1 MYVSFRV
8 LFVVLPKLFTAMLKA
23 LFKKFL
29 HLFYPQFHNEQYY
42 NKTLIKYIV
51 WQRILGLNR
60 STPWPVHFTSL
71 VKCPENIKN
80 GTKAPG
86 YSMGCY
92 IDGRNG
98 IVIEENVYVGPR
110 VSLISMNH
118 DKNNLEEYV
127 KCKPIIIRK
136 NSWLAAN
143 SIILAGVELGEHTV
157 VAAGAVVTKSFPDGH
172 QMLAGNPAV
181 VIKKLD

>member
-1 MYVSFRV
+1 MF
-8 LFVVLPKLFTAMLKA
+8 KA
-23 LFKKFL
+23 LVKKIM
-29 HLFYPQFHNEQYY
+29 HLFYPSFNNDEYY
-42 NKTLIKYIV
+42 NKTLLKYIL
-51 WQRILGLNR
+51 WQKIIGINR
-60 STPWPVHFTSL
+60 STPWPVHFTSF
-71 VKCPENIKN
+71 VKCPEKIKN

-118 DKNNLEEYV
+118 DKNNLEQYV
-127 KCKPIIIRK
+127 ECAPIVIRR
-136 NSWLAAN
+136 NCWLAAN
-143 SIILAGVELGEHTV
+143 AIVLAGVELGEHTV

-172 QMLAGNPAV
+172 QMLAGNPATI
-181 VIKKLD
+181 IKKLD

>member
-1 MYVSFRV
+1 
-8 LFVVLPKLFTAMLKA
+8 MLKT

-29 HLFYPQFHNEQYY
+29 RLFYPSFNNDEYY
-42 NKTLIKYIV
+42 NKTLLKYIV
-51 WQRILGLNR
+51 WQKIIGINR

-71 VKCPENIKN
+71 VKCPEKIKN

-118 DKNNLEEYV
+118 DKNNLEQYV
-127 KCKPIIIRK
+127 ECAPIVIRK

-143 SIILAGVELGEHTV
+143 SIVLASVELGEHTV
-157 VAAGAVVTKSFPDGH
+157 VAAGAVVTKSFPEGH
-172 QMLAGNPAV
+172 QMLAGNPATV
-181 VIKKLD
+181 VKRLD